1 MAENILETDRLVLRE
16 MTDGDFPAL
25 CRMLQDREVMYAY
38 EHAFS
43 DQEAWDWL
51 RRQQERYRTDG
62 FGLWAVVEK
71 CSGEMVGQCGLT
83 WQELGDGTRVPE
95 VGYLLEKAAWHRG
108 YAAEAARACRDY
120 AMDRLGF
127 GEVYSIIRDNNL
139 ASQKV
144 ARRNGMRERGSFVK
158 RYYGVDMPHIV
169 FSVRREE
176 RPKLETRD
184 LTAGEADQAARILRE
199 GGLVGIPTE
208 TVYGLGANGLNPE
221 AVAHIF
227 EAKGRPQDNPLILH
241 IPSADHLERY
251 CQEIRT
257 APTPWRRP
265 TGRVPSP

>member
-1 MAENILETDRLVLRE
+1 MEKYIIETPRLGLRRLTE
-16 MTDGDFPAL
+16 ADLDDL
-25 CRMLQDREVMYAY
+25 CLILQDAQAMYAY

-95 VGYLLEKAAWHRG
+95 VGYLLEKAVWHRG
-108 YAAEAARACRDY
+108 YAAEAAGACRDY

-127 GEVYSIIRDNNL
+127 EEVYSIIRDNNL

-158 RYYGVDMPHIV
+158 H
-169 FSVRREE
+169 
-176 RPKLETRD
+176 
-184 LTAGEADQAARILRE
+184 
-199 GGLVGIPTE
+199 
-208 TVYGLGANGLNPE
+208 
-221 AVAHIF
+221 
-227 EAKGRPQDNPLILH
+227 
-241 IPSADHLERY
+241 
-251 CQEIRT
+251 
-257 APTPWRRP
+257 
-265 TGRVPSP
+265 